1 MKKTEA
7 ISCMKREMT
16 NAMAKQ
22 SQTAVEVNPFWS
34 EENQQLLARRVAE
47 YKASPEKFKEHG
59 LIEID

>member
-1 MKKTEA
+1 MKKAET
-7 ISCMKREMT
+7 ISRMKRGMT
-16 NAMAKQ
+16 DAAAKQ

-34 EENQQLLARRVAE
+34 EENQQLLARRAAE